1 MGYSSII
8 LQVPGTQMVLEL
20 VQQSSLTSEGEP
32 VAALSLEQRVP
43 TIALPFITTGES
55 KSDISL
61 ATSSVGAYIV
71 PLVVNRAA
79 SASSMV
85 KLEKFYVDG
94 MGTTKTH
101 DETKNGVTKKCFL
114 WTGATVHV
122 CFTQRADSE
131 TKGDWKVS
139 DFETML
145 NKVHETLMGG
155 HPFCGMDKWEDN
167 HYAIDSRSADS
178 SKVVEYVNSKKP
190 YHYCESSEEGK
201 ATKQGAYTFPPGGGS
216 TTSLHY
222 VWDPTGWG
230 IQLNLQFSSAPD
242 DCKQTQSA
250 RGRLQ
255 DSHTNP
261 ACTLAPQNCGSQTSA
276 SAVVV

>member
-145 NKVHETLMGG
+145 NTVHKNLMDG

-167 HYAIDSRSADS
+167 HYAIDSFTADTA
-178 SKVVEYVNSKKP
+178 KIVEYINSVNP
-190 YHYCESSEEGK
+190 FHYCTSTGGSTGER
-201 ATKQGAYTFPPGGGS
+201 YTFPPGDS
-216 TTSLHY
+216 TSLHY

-230 IQLNLQFSSAPD
+230 IQLDLQFSSAPN
-242 DCKQTQSA
+242 DCKQTASA

-255 DSHTNP
+255 GSHTNP
-261 ACTLAPQNCGSQTSA
+261 ACTLEPQNCGSQVSA
-276 SAVVV
+276 LALVV